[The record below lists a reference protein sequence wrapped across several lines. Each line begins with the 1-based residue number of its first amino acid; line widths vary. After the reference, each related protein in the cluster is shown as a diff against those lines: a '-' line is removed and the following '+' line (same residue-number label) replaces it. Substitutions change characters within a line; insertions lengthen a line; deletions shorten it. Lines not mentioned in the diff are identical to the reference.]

1 MTQIAPALTR
11 LFERHRIVFWYDD
24 QRELR
29 EEFDAL
35 DLPDVEKIVLEN
47 NQFGVKYRILRQEP
61 ECKFLLYHDGPAP
74 EHLNNWLLDV
84 QLAHVQFV
92 ADRASLWAT
101 EVGLGLEFL
110 DLVRDH
116 AGFFQSGERRKRL
129 RRLLAEDDTTHQI
142 RLKLLAVCA
151 GTEPNLDDILE
162 ALLGELADD
171 GDERMRLIAR
181 SGLEGFLWD
190 AVERAYGYTSATP
203 GVRDFAIALFKAC
216 YALALEEPAALAPA
230 ARVFM
235 QRWQDSVRH
244 RDAFETL
251 SAQCAEILDIRQDL
265 ERRAYTDLV
274 DVDLFEL
281 VERKI
286 LHGLVQDV
294 AARTIRAD
302 ETEELVRRR
311 RQSLW
316 FKSYCHLYAAA
327 ESAAHFLA
335 LIGQVELTMRSL
347 AHGVEQYTRVWFRLD
362 QYYRHFI
369 YHLRQSGQTTL
380 LQGLL
385 EQVDNHYTNSYLL
398 PLNNR
403 WQEQVD
409 AAQKWQVS
417 GVLPQQA
424 FYGERVE
431 RFLSRGNKVAVI
443 VSDALRYELGEELL
457 RRVRQEDRFDATL
470 EAALA
475 MLPSFTQLGMAALLP
490 HKTLTLDTDGGLAVR
505 VDDQRSQG
513 TEQRKKIL
521 EEATGGRATAIRAD
535 DLLKL
540 NRDESR
546 ALMRDHEVVYVY
558 HNRVDATG
566 DQRESE
572 ERVFDAAEDAL
583 EELVQI
589 IKKLTNANANNMLV
603 TADHGFIYQHGA
615 LDESDFAS
623 EEVTGAQII
632 LQQRRFVLGRGL
644 DKRPGVKHFTSAAV
658 GLAGEMEI
666 VIPKSI
672 NRLRLRG
679 AGSRYVHGGATLQE
693 VVIPLL
699 QINKKRKSDIELVE
713 VDILRGGNEVISTGQ
728 LSVTLLQLAPVDE
741 KVQPRQLRAG
751 LYTQAGELIS
761 DSHDLTFDLTAAS
774 VRDREQRVQFILTSQ
789 AEAANGQEVELRLE
803 EQVAG
808 TSHYQVYKKV
818 TYRLR
823 RIFDADFD
831 L

>member
-116 AGFFQSGERRKRL
+116 AGFFQSGERRNRL

-181 SGLEGFLWD
+181 SGLAGFLWD
-190 AVERAYGYTSATP
+190 AAERAYGYTSATP

-327 ESAAHFLA
+327 ESAA
-335 LIGQVELTMRSL
+335 
-347 AHGVEQYTRVWFRLD
+347 
-362 QYYRHFI
+362 
-369 YHLRQSGQTTL
+369 
-380 LQGLL
+380 
-385 EQVDNHYTNSYLL
+385 
-398 PLNNR
+398 
-403 WQEQVD
+403 
-409 AAQKWQVS
+409 
-417 GVLPQQA
+417 
-424 FYGERVE
+424 
-431 RFLSRGNKVAVI
+431 
-443 VSDALRYELGEELL
+443 
-457 RRVRQEDRFDATL
+457 
-470 EAALA
+470 
-475 MLPSFTQLGMAALLP
+475 
-490 HKTLTLDTDGGLAVR
+490 
-505 VDDQRSQG
+505 
-513 TEQRKKIL
+513 
-521 EEATGGRATAIRAD
+521 
-535 DLLKL
+535 
-540 NRDESR
+540 
-546 ALMRDHEVVYVY
+546 
-558 HNRVDATG
+558 
-566 DQRESE
+566 
-572 ERVFDAAEDAL
+572 
-583 EELVQI
+583 
-589 IKKLTNANANNMLV
+589 
-603 TADHGFIYQHGA
+603 
-615 LDESDFAS
+615 
-623 EEVTGAQII
+623 
-632 LQQRRFVLGRGL
+632 
-644 DKRPGVKHFTSAAV
+644 
-658 GLAGEMEI
+658 
-666 VIPKSI
+666 
-672 NRLRLRG
+672 
-679 AGSRYVHGGATLQE
+679 
-693 VVIPLL
+693 
-699 QINKKRKSDIELVE
+699 
-713 VDILRGGNEVISTGQ
+713 
-728 LSVTLLQLAPVDE
+728 
-741 KVQPRQLRAG
+741 
-751 LYTQAGELIS
+751 
-761 DSHDLTFDLTAAS
+761 
-774 VRDREQRVQFILTSQ
+774 
-789 AEAANGQEVELRLE
+789 
-803 EQVAG
+803 
-808 TSHYQVYKKV
+808 
-818 TYRLR
+818 
-823 RIFDADFD
+823 
-831 L
+831 